1 MMMRS
6 VVRPTAMAKNTNK
19 KNTMRQKAVQERRS
33 ELKDIRGTLSEIS
46 KKERKRMSGLLE
58 LHRGFFG
65 RGDTPSSENENE
77 NETVDAVVIPN
88 SSIDDYFDGAG
99 K

>member
-1 MMMRS
+1 MMMLS

-19 KNTMRQKAVQERRS
+19 KNTVRQKAVQERRS

-65 RGDTPSSENENE
+65 RGDDGDAPSSE

-88 SSIDDYFDGAG
+88 TSIDDYFEGADM
-99 K
+99 